1 MRLGICMSFLFRYP
15 LLAILSFLTL
25 TCSNKGLEEKSHLQ
39 MVNILAEINDSL
51 NPSINPY
58 INSRRVA
65 WLQAQQPGDNIAVK
79 IQHRAYVAQEMLNA
93 GYTPQAVEEFTR
105 ILTIIESQQLNPPK
119 TFTDTIHDFLA
130 IGYLRL
136 SEEQNCLDQHTAE
149 SCIIPIRGSGIH
161 RIKIGSKNA
170 IREYEALLS
179 VNPEDYNYRWLLNI
193 AYMTLGLY
201 PHEVPPQWLI
211 PQLMPSETID
221 FPEFREIA
229 TLVGLDHIGLAGGAV
244 MEDFDQDGFFDILVS
259 SWGSNHQVKFFKNLG
274 NGYFSDQTIAANLTG
289 ITGGLN
295 TKPGDYNN
303 DGNVDVLVLRGGWF
317 GEDGK
322 HPNSLLKNNG
332 DGTFTDVTLSTGI
345 FSQHPTQTA
354 AWGDFNNDGWLDIFI
369 GNETT
374 EGKHPCELFRNNGD
388 GSFTEI
394 GAEAGLNV
402 IGFVKAVI
410 WFDMNNDGL
419 LDLYISRLGQPNLLF
434 KNAGEMSA
442 GNWKFNE
449 ISEKAGVQE
458 PIESFPVWAWDYNN
472 DGWEDLFVSG
482 YNNSSGDVAKD
493 YMGLPHKGVVP
504 RLYKNN
510 GDNTFSD
517 VALET
522 GLNHPL
528 LTMGCNY
535 GDLNNDGYL
544 DFYAGTGDPDFRSI
558 QPNRMFLN
566 LNGNKFTDVTFN
578 GRFGHLQKG
587 HGVAFGDLDN
597 DGDQDVFSVIGGAY
611 EAGRYYNVLFENPS
625 TTKNSWIKIKLIG
638 EGSNTIALGTRIEI
652 TTDTGRKIYRTV
664 SSGSSFG
671 ASPLE
676 QMIGL
681 GEARTVK
688 RLKIRWHGS
697 DFVQEFHNL
706 LSNKVY
712 EIRESKNE
720 LVVLN
725 RHSFTFPDFDL

>member
-1 MRLGICMSFLFRYP
+1 
-15 LLAILSFLTL
+15 
-25 TCSNKGLEEKSHLQ
+25 

-51 NPSINPY
+51 DPSINPY
-58 INSRRVA
+58 VNSRRVA
-65 WLQAQQPGDNIAVK
+65 WLQDQHPEGNIAVK
-79 IQHRAYVAQEMLNA
+79 IQHRAFVAQEMLNA
-93 GYTPQAVEEFTR
+93 GYTRQAVEEFGS
-105 ILTIIESQQLNPPK
+105 ILNNINTHQLSPPK
-119 TFTDTIHDFLA
+119 TFIETIHDLLA

-136 SEEQNCLDQHTAE
+136 SEEQNCLDQHTSE

-161 RIKIGSKNA
+161 RNQMGSKNA

-179 VNPEDYNYRWLLNI
+179 INPEDYNYRWLLNI

-201 PHEVPPQWLI
+201 PRKVPPQWLI
-211 PQLMPSETID
+211 PQLIPDDSIT
-221 FPEFREIA
+221 FPEFSEIA
-229 TLVGLDHIGLAGGAV
+229 TLVGLDEIGLAGGAV
-244 MEDFDQDGFFDILVS
+244 MEDFDKDGFLDIIVS
-259 SWGSNHQVKFFKNLG
+259 SWGSSHQVKYFNNLG
-274 NGYFSDQTIAANLTG
+274 NGFFSDQTVSANLTG

-295 TKPGDYNN
+295 TMPGDYNN

-332 DGTFTDVTLSTGI
+332 DGTFTDVTLTTGI
-345 FSQHPTQTA
+345 FSKHPTQTA

-374 EGKHPCELFRNNGD
+374 EGTHPCELFQNNGN

-394 GAEAGLNV
+394 GSKIGLD
-402 IGFVKAVI
+402 ITGFVKGVT

-419 LDLYISRLGQPNLLF
+419 LDLYVSRLGQANLLF
-434 KNAGEMSA
+434 QNKGKQLK
-442 GNWKFNE
+442 GNWEFNE
-449 ISEKAGVQE
+449 ISDEAGVQE
-458 PIESFPVWAWDYNN
+458 PMESFPVWAWDYNN

-493 YMGLPHKGVVP
+493 YMGLSHSGVNP

-517 VALET
+517 VTTEA

-544 DFYAGTGDPDFRSI
+544 DFYVGTGDPDFRSI

-566 LNGNKFTDVTFN
+566 INGKKFTDVTFQ
-578 GRFGHLQKG
+578 GRFGHIQKG

-597 DGDQDVFSVIGGAY
+597 DGDQDVFAVIGGAY
-611 EAGRYYNVLFENPS
+611 EAGRYQNVLFENPS
-625 TTKNSWIKIKLIG
+625 TQGNYWIKLKLIG
-638 EGSNTIALGTRIEI
+638 HKANKIALGTRIEI
-652 TTDTGRKIYRTV
+652 LTDKNRKIIRTV

-671 ASPLE
+671 ASPTQ

-681 GEARTVK
+681 GTARTIK
-688 RLKIRWHGS
+688 QLKIKWHGS
-697 DFVQEFHNL
+697 QTVQEFHDLPADN
-706 LSNKVY
+706 VY

-720 LVVLN
+720 PIIIK
-725 RHSFTFPDFDL
+725 RHSFKFPETGD